1 MSGKDA
7 RGLELNMEFGIKVHV
22 TSSGATEFQTQ
33 ASLNLE
39 ANTTCMVEKT
49 AYTHTHTHGKR
60 ETHVAETRTRQ
71 KAYVGLVLL

>member
-49 AYTHTHTHGKR
+49 AYTHTW
-60 ETHVAETRTRQ
+60 
-71 KAYVGLVLL
+71 KA